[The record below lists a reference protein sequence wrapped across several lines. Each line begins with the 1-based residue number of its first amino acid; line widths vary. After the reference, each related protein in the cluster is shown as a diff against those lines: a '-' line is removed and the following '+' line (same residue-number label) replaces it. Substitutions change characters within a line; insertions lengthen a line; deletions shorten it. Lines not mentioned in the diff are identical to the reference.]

1 MGLIIYKSSAGSGKT
16 FTLVRDFL
24 SKTIEKPWLFKR
36 ILAITFTNKA
46 TEELKTRLIRE
57 LDLLSSGRGSD
68 HLKWLIEHLSP
79 LDEKAIRNN
88 AGTILESI
96 LHNYSAFAVSTI
108 DSFFQDLARSLA
120 REMQLPMK
128 FTLELDSEAICR
140 NISNLLIDE
149 AGKDERITAWLES
162 MLLHRIDEGKSWM
175 IRSELEKM
183 TRQLLNSEDART
195 HSRDS
200 SPEHL
205 LPLINWMKEVKTDV
219 EGEMRKLG
227 FDFLEVLESNG
238 LEVGLFSQKGS
249 GPAGYLANLAIK
261 KPNYK
266 VFGNINSY
274 VNKAIED
281 PLAFLKTADRKDQ
294 RLTAIV
300 ENELHP
306 LLTEA
311 VAFYQANQAKYMS
324 VVEGLKLIWQ
334 SGIAGALDEKLRQY
348 REDNQLFHISDTTR
362 MLSTVISGQDTP
374 FVYEKTGNTFFHVF
388 IDEFQDTSLEQWC
401 ILRPLVMNSLANGND
416 VILVGDAKQS
426 IYRWRGGDISLIV
439 DKVGKEVSQHGHPA
453 ESRELKTNWR
463 SSKEIIAFNNT
474 FFPAAAQ
481 LESARFDEGNDLF
494 EKAYHEESVKQ
505 SHNSKAGEGYVCLRL
520 FETVKG
526 LDEEEKAQGHWK
538 QQALHAMNATI
549 DACID
554 QGYKPGDIAILVR
567 TNDHELL
574 VADHLFQHG
583 NHRFISSNSLL
594 LARNEQVHLLLNC
607 FRIII
612 DPNNSLLHAEVNSRM
627 QPEVTG
633 ADIPL
638 EKTGINNPRSSWTH
652 HYLLKLR
659 SRLIEAPVSFVL
671 DYCIRQT
678 GMDPCNPFIQKF
690 SDILIGF
697 QVSGGHSL
705 SGFLHWWDEHVD
717 TRNWSV
723 DLPDA
728 GQAIRI
734 MTIHRSKG
742 LEFPVVI
749 LPLLD
754 WSLFPK
760 SHAILWAKGREFEF
774 DKHGKLPIHPVRN
787 LEETAFREDYRK
799 ETLDTAVDNLNLLY
813 VAFTRPEHKLFVFGP
828 ARPKSGDVCK
838 LLLDVIDSNAEWSK
852 RMNENGGSA
861 LTIGTDHPKPAK
873 DDKEKQN
880 DPFFLPL
887 DFTPSTVEGEKKD
900 SLLDLPALQPLIE
913 SEEILIGELV
923 HEILS
928 RETMREQPEQTITRV
943 LVSQKPQPGERIGN
957 KVSQKALFM
966 DELLRS
972 RGWYDKRFRE
982 INEQDLCSE
991 SGGILRPDKIL
1002 SSADQT
1008 IVIDFKTGKRSEKHE
1023 KQVLEYCRILQ
1034 AVGLPGVEG
1043 HLVYTDS
1050 AEIVPVA

>member
-24 SKTIEKPWLFKR
+24 SKTIGKPWLFKR

-57 LDLLSSGRGSD
+57 LDLLSSGRKSD

-79 LDEKAIRNN
+79 LDEKAIRKN

-249 GPAGYLANLAIK
+249 GPAGYMANLALK

-439 DKVGKEVSQHGHPA
+439 EQAGKEVAQYGHPV
-453 ESRELKTNWR
+453 ENRELNTNWR
-463 SSKEIIAFNNT
+463 SSKEIISFNNL

-481 LESARFDEGNDLF
+481 LESSRFQEGKELF
-494 EKAYHEESVKQ
+494 EKAYREESVKQ
-505 SHNSKAGEGYVCLRL
+505 SHNGSKSDGFVCLRL
-520 FETVKG
+520 FETIKG
-526 LDEEEKAQGHWK
+526 LDEEDKSLGHWK
-538 QQALHAMNATI
+538 QQALAAMIHAI
-549 DACID
+549 DGCID
-554 QGYKPGDIAILVR
+554 KGYKPGDVAILVR
-567 TNDHELL
+567 TNDHELA
-574 VADHLFQHG
+574 VAEHLLLHG
-583 NHRFISSNSLL
+583 KHRFISSNSLL
-594 LARNEQVHLLLNC
+594 LAKNEQVHLLLNC

-612 DPNNSLLHAEVNSRM
+612 DPDNPLLHAEVNSRI
-627 QPEVTG
+627 QNEVLEG
-633 ADIPL
+633 EIPL
-638 EKTGINNPRSSWTH
+638 EKTVINDSKASWTH
-652 HYLLKLR
+652 LTLLKFRANLC
-659 SRLIEAPVSFVL
+659 EAPVSFVL
-671 DYCIRQT
+671 DYCIRQI
-678 GMDPCNPFIQKF
+678 GVDSADPFIQKF

-705 SGFLHWWDEHVD
+705 SGFLQWWDEHVD

-742 LEFPVVI
+742 LEFPIVI

-754 WSLFPK
+754 WSLHPK
-760 SHAILWAKGREFEF
+760 PHSILWAKGREFEF
-774 DKHGKLPIHPVRN
+774 NNHGKLPLHPVQN
-787 LEETAFREDYRK
+787 LEQTAFRYDYRK
-799 ETLDTAVDNLNLLY
+799 ELLDTAVDNLNLLY

-828 ARPKSGDVCK
+828 AKPRATDVCK
-838 LLLDVIDSNAEWSK
+838 LVLDVIDGYNEWSDS
-852 RMNENGGSA
+852 MNESGTHT
-861 LTIGTDHPKPAK
+861 LTFGIDSVKPQKPA
-873 DDKEKQN
+873 
-880 DPFFLPL
+880 P
-887 DFTPSTVEGEKKD
+887 GEKKD
-900 SLLDLPALQPLIE
+900 PFFKPMDFSPQPLMSNKNKGPIDLPRLQPLIQ
-913 SEEILIGELV
+913 SEEILIGDLV
-923 HEILS
+923 HDILS
-928 RETMREQPEQTITRV
+928 RATMREKPEETVRRV
-943 LVSQKPQPGERIGN
+943 IESQSPYPGQRIEEEVR
-957 KVSQKALFM
+957 KKALFM
-966 DELLRS
+966 DELLRK
-972 RGWYDKRFRE
+972 RGWHANDLRE
-982 INEQDLCSE
+982 ANEQELCDE
-991 SGGILRPDKIL
+991 SAGILRPDKVL
-1002 SSADQT
+1002 LGKEQT
-1008 IVIDFKTGKRSEKHE
+1008 IVIDFKTGKRLGKHE
-1023 KQVLEYCRILQ
+1023 QQVQEYCRVLL
-1034 AVGLPGVEG
+1034 AMGMPGVEG

-1050 AEIVPVA
+1050 AEIVSVA